1 MAEAG
6 DLPDASMCVAEKENK
21 SCAAVKLARR
31 GSSGRKA
38 SERPLSLLAAGLHAA
53 TCQHINTAKTLS
65 SLISLLYYFIIITE
79 MIAWIPARDDVPESC
94 T

>member
-6 DLPDASMCVAEKENK
+6 ALPD
-21 SCAAVKLARR
+21 SCAAVKLASL
-31 GSSGRKA
+31 GSSGRRA

-53 TCQHINTAKTLS
+53 PCQHINTAKTLS
-65 SLISLLYYFIIITE
+65 SLISLLYYYFIIITE

-94 T
+94 A